1 MNMPRQVSTP
11 QDAMDGLR
19 IHLRH
24 VRAVD
29 PAAGP
34 LCTPSIRAWCR
45 QHAIDLRALCEEG
58 IEIAAHP
65 HLHDDPFVARAIA
78 IAASEAVCAEPSHDA
93 TTDTQEH
100 PDAS

>member
-1 MNMPRQVSTP
+1 
-11 QDAMDGLR
+11 MDGLR
-19 IHLRH
+19 TQLRH

-45 QHAIDLRALCEEG
+45 QHAIDLRELCEHG
-58 IEIAAHP
+58 IVINDHP

-78 IAASEAVCAEPSHDA
+78 IARAEIAHDDERRDA
-93 TTDTQEH
+93 T
-100 PDAS
+100 

>member
-1 MNMPRQVSTP
+1 
-11 QDAMDGLR
+11 MDGLR

-45 QHAIDLRALCEEG
+45 QHGIDLRTLCEDG
-58 IEIAAHP
+58 IVSDDHP
-65 HLHDDPFVARAIA
+65 HLHDDPFVARAIV
-78 IAASEAVCAEPSHDA
+78 IARAEAETQA
-93 TTDTQEH
+93 TENF
-100 PDAS
+100 DAS

>member
-1 MNMPRQVSTP
+1 M
-11 QDAMDGLR
+11 AELR

-45 QHAIDLRALCEEG
+45 QHGIDLRVLSEDG
-58 IEIAAHP
+58 IVIDDHP
-65 HLHDDPFVARAIA
+65 QLHDDPFVARAIA
-78 IAASEAVCAEPSHDA
+78 IARADVAHDDDEGRDA
-93 TTDTQEH
+93 T
-100 PDAS
+100 

>member
-1 MNMPRQVSTP
+1 MT
-11 QDAMDGLR
+11 GLR

-45 QHAIDLRALCEEG
+45 QHDIDLRTLCEDG
-58 IEIAAHP
+58 IVIDDHP
-65 HLHDDPFVARAIA
+65 QLHDDPFVARAIA
-78 IAASEAVCAEPSHDA
+78 IARADGAHDGDENRDA
-93 TTDTQEH
+93 T
-100 PDAS
+100 

>member
-1 MNMPRQVSTP
+1 MS
-11 QDAMDGLR
+11 LR

-34 LCTPSIRAWCR
+34 LCTPSIRVWCR
-45 QHAIDLRALCEEG
+45 RHDIDLRALCAEG
-58 IEIAAHP
+58 IAIDDHP

-78 IAASEAVCAEPSHDA
+78 AAQDEASRTQAAGKREIDDA
-93 TTDTQEH
+93 L
-100 PDAS
+100 

>member
-1 MNMPRQVSTP
+1 MSAQRQV
-11 QDAMDGLR
+11 MVGLR

-45 QHAIDLRALCEEG
+45 QHGIDLRTLCEDG
-58 IEIAAHP
+58 IVIDDHP
-65 HLHDDPFVARAIA
+65 HLHDDPFVARAIVMA
-78 IAASEAVCAEPSHDA
+78 RAEPETQA
-93 TTDTQEH
+93 TENF
-100 PDAS
+100 DAS

>member
-1 MNMPRQVSTP
+1 MG
-11 QDAMDGLR
+11 GLR

-78 IAASEAVCAEPSHDA
+78 IAAREAVCTEATHGAITDA
-93 TTDTQEH
+93 QEH
-100 PDAS
+100 ANAP

>member
-1 MNMPRQVSTP
+1 MSAQRQVM
-11 QDAMDGLR
+11 AGLR

-45 QHAIDLRALCEEG
+45 QHDIDLRALCEDG
-58 IEIAAHP
+58 IVIDDHP
-65 HLHDDPFVARAIA
+65 QLHDDPFVARAIA
-78 IAASEAVCAEPSHDA
+78 IVRAEIANGDESPDA
-93 TTDTQEH
+93 T
-100 PDAS
+100 

>member
-1 MNMPRQVSTP
+1 M
-11 QDAMDGLR
+11 AGLR

-45 QHAIDLRALCEEG
+45 QHGIDLRALCEDG
-58 IEIAAHP
+58 ILIDGHP
-65 HLHDDPFVARAIA
+65 QLLDDPFVARAIV
-78 IAASEAVCAEPSHDA
+78 IARAEAETQA
-93 TTDTQEH
+93 TENF
-100 PDAS
+100 DAS